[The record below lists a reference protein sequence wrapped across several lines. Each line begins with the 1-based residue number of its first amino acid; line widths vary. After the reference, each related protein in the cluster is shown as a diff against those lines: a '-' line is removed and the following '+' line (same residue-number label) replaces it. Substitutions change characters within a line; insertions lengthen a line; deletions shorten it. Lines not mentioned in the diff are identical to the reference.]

1 MLIRTEVPSDIL
13 TIDALLKEVFETP
26 AEAEL
31 VMALREQGQRTL
43 SLVASSDEGEVIGHI
58 FFSPV
63 TVDGLDNGWQGLAP
77 LCVRKEY
84 RGQGIGQTLMQEATE
99 ILAEL
104 GYPVVVV
111 LGDSQYY
118 RKAGFVTAAT
128 HGLHCSWPVPEES
141 FMVRELL
148 SDSLSGHQGLVAYSE
163 PFSAFS

>member
-13 TIDALLKEVFETP
+13 SIDALLKEVFDTP

-43 SLVASSDEGEVIGHI
+43 SLVASSDEGDVIGHI

-63 TVDGLDNGWQGLAP
+63 TVDGQDNGWQGLAP
-77 LCVRKEY
+77 LCVKQDY

-118 RKAGFVTAAT
+118 HKAGFVTAAE

-141 FMVRELL
+141 FMVQELL
-148 SDSLSGHQGLVAYSE
+148 PDSLNGHQGLVAYSA
-163 PFSAFS
+163 PFSALS